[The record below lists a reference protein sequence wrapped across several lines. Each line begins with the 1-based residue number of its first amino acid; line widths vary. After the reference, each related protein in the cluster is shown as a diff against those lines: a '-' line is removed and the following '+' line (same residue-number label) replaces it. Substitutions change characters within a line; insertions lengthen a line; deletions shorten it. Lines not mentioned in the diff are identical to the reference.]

1 MKEIKPSI
9 PAELKL
15 AAQAQRYSPDLHRK
29 PSWNRKKAENR
40 PPISKKKHLARVRAN
55 IVAHC

>member
-29 PSWNRKKAENR
+29 PSWNRKKQKIDH
-40 PPISKKKHLARVRAN
+40 PLVKKTSS
-55 IVAHC
+55 

>member
-40 PPISKKKHLARVRAN
+40 PPISKKN
-55 IVAHC
+55 I

>member
-15 AAQAQRYSPDLHRK
+15 AAQAQRYEPDLH
-29 PSWNRKKAENR
+29 PNRQ
-40 PPISKKKHLARVRAN
+40 
-55 IVAHC
+55 